1 MLADTIKYRKGVII
15 MEGKK
20 IVGITSC
27 AAGIAHTYMAAESL
41 VDAGEEL
48 GVEAKIETQGSMGAE
63 NVLTKEE
70 INKADVIIIASDV
83 TIDINK

>member
-1 MLADTIKYRKGVII
+1 
-15 MEGKK
+15 MEDKK

-48 GVEAKIETQGSMGAE
+48 GVEAKIETQGSMGQKMY
-63 NVLTKEE
+63 LQKKKL
-70 INKADVIIIASDV
+70 IKQDVIIIASDV
-83 TIDINK
+83 TININK

>member
-1 MLADTIKYRKGVII
+1 

-20 IVGITSC
+20 IVGVTSC